1 MYSNIAM
8 ANDRVIQLFSN
19 TYYIEQ
25 IKINMLVHLLKS
37 NFAFPLLFVVNKA

>member
-25 IKINMLVHLLKS
+25 IKINMSVHLLKS